1 MMKWNIFSRLT
12 VASAMSIC
20 AIAALAQ
27 ESDTAVTSAVT
38 QPTETNVFAEKIT
51 GHSVFAGGGIG
62 QIMSEF
68 DAYWA
73 SGDPQ
78 FAGMWQVGYE
88 WVSKKRFGTGFL
100 YNGYYTKGSFLYYD
114 TFKESICIHY
124 LAPQFVGRVAF
135 GKGRWLFGYGAGVG
149 LVVLVDRL
157 RYREDNYV
165 SYREVGK
172 NTDYGFG
179 VNMYLGAEYRL
190 TTTWGIFGRLS
201 YTEALLKQEFM
212 GQEMHRDD
220 GNVNG
225 FSRIELSVGVRY
237 NFQ

>member
-1 MMKWNIFSRLT
+1 MKWNIFSRLT

-78 FAGMWQVGYE
+78 FAGMWQLGYE
-88 WVSKKRFGTGFL
+88 WVSKKRFGAGFL

-157 RYREDNYV
+157 RYREDN
-165 SYREVGK
+165 
-172 NTDYGFG
+172 
-179 VNMYLGAEYRL
+179 
-190 TTTWGIFGRLS
+190 
-201 YTEALLKQEFM
+201 
-212 GQEMHRDD
+212 
-220 GNVNG
+220 
-225 FSRIELSVGVRY
+225 
-237 NFQ
+237 

>member
-1 MMKWNIFSRLT
+1 MKKSIYSWLL
-12 VASAMSIC
+12 VAIITAIC
-20 AIAALAQ
+20 AVTTNAQ
-27 ESDTAVTSAVT
+27 ESDTAVASAVT
-38 QPTETNVFAEKIT
+38 RITETNMLAEKIA

-68 DAYWA
+68 DAYWV

-78 FAGMWQVGYE
+78 FAGMWQLGYE
-88 WVSKKRFGTGFL
+88 WVSKKRVGAGFL
-100 YNGYYTKGSFLYYD
+100 YNGFYTVGCIDLAERY
-114 TFKESICIHY
+114 KESICIHY
-124 LAPQFVGRVAF
+124 LAPQFVGRVAL
-135 GKGRWLFGYGAGVG
+135 GKGRWLLGYGAGMG
-149 LVVLVDRL
+149 LAVLVDRL

-190 TTTWGIFGRLS
+190 TPTWGIFGRLS

-212 GQEMHRDD
+212 GHEMHRDD

-237 NFQ
+237 HF